1 MALSMA
7 AFEIWTAANM
17 SFGLCPM
24 LNQGAI
30 EAIKRHG
37 TEEQKAIYLEKMI
50 AGQWVGTMNLTESN
64 AGTDLGVLRCR
75 ATPRKDGSY
84 RVKGSKIFITYGEH
98 DWTENIIHLVLART
112 PDAPEGSRGISLFIV
127 PKFLVNK
134 DGSLGER
141 NDLKC
146 VSLERKLGI
155 HASPTCVMAYG
166 DNDECVG
173 YLVGEENK
181 GLGYMFTMM
190 NNERLAV
197 GIQGVAIADRAFQQ
211 ALEYAQERK
220 QGRPLRPGTGPDSSI
235 IEHADIRR
243 MLMTM
248 KAHAEAARAI
258 TYLTAG
264 FIDIADHHEDDA
276 ARETAADLVEL
287 LTPVAKAW
295 PTDIGFEMAS
305 IGVQVHG
312 GLGFIEE
319 TGAAQYMR
327 DIRIAPIYEGTNGIQ
342 AVDLALRK
350 LPMKGGAVI
359 RNFVD
364 RIRGFIDLISDCGS
378 SELQVL
384 RPALAEAV
392 EAFSEATEWMLGQVA
407 ETPNNCAAGASP
419 YLRLFAIVTGGYLL
433 AKGAVAAYEKPRE
446 MDDEDNF
453 FVSRRAV
460 ALFYSKQILPTA
472 TSLVGVVTAGD
483 EILYNLTP
491 DLMAR

>member
-1 MALSMA
+1 
-7 AFEIWTAANM
+7 
-17 SFGLCPM
+17 
-24 LNQGAI
+24 
-30 EAIKRHG
+30 
-37 TEEQKAIYLEKMI
+37 
-50 AGQWVGTMNLTESN
+50 
-64 AGTDLGVLRCR
+64 
-75 ATPRKDGSY
+75 
-84 RVKGSKIFITYGEH
+84 
-98 DWTENIIHLVLART
+98 
-112 PDAPEGSRGISLFIV
+112 
-127 PKFLVNK
+127 
-134 DGSLGER
+134 
-141 NDLKC
+141 
-146 VSLERKLGI
+146 
-155 HASPTCVMAYG
+155 MAYG

-220 QGRPLRPGTGPDSSI
+220 QGKSLRSGAGPDSSI

-264 FIDIADHHEDDA
+264 YIDVADHHKDDA
-276 ARETAADLVEL
+276 ASDMAADFVEL

-295 PTDIGFEMAS
+295 STDIGFEMAS

-312 GLGFIEE
+312 GLGYIEE

-350 LPMKGGAVI
+350 LPMKGGAVV
-359 RNFVD
+359 RNFVEL
-364 RIRGFIDLISDCGS
+364 IRSFVDSIDDCGS
-378 SELQVL
+378 SELQAL
-384 RPALAEAV
+384 RPALEQAV
-392 EAFSEATEWMLGQVA
+392 EALSEATEWMLKQVT
-407 ETPNNCAAGASP
+407 ESPNDCAAGASP
-419 YLRLFAIVTGGYLL
+419 YLRLFAIVAGGYLL
-433 AKGAVAAYEKPRE
+433 AKGAVAALKKSSEE
-446 MDDEDNF
+446 GDGDAF
-453 FVSRRAV
+453 FASRRAV
-460 ALFYSKQILPTA
+460 ALFYSEQILPVA
-472 TSLVGVVTAGD
+472 TSLVSAVTAGD
-483 EILYNLTP
+483 EMLYSLTP